1 MSQTPAYSMN
11 LDILFEHLQKIDV
24 PKLIRECTDPW
35 WNQTL
40 CKVNDC
46 VVRLGIIKGEFHWH
60 KHDEED
66 EFFFVLEG
74 KLFVDVREGDDDA
87 AEAHSVELDPHQGFT
102 VTRGVVHRTRA
113 PVRTAILMVEGASV
127 EPTGD

>member
-1 MSQTPAYSMN
+1 MSETPDYSIHLN
-11 LDILFEHLQKIDV
+11 VLFEHLQKIDV

-40 CKVNDC
+40 CRVNDC
-46 VVRLGIIKGEFHWH
+46 VVRLGIIEGEFHWH

-66 EFFFVLEG
+66 ELFFVLEG
-74 KLFVDVREGDDDA
+74 KLFVDVEDG
-87 AEAHSVELDPHQGFT
+87 ESVELDPHQGFT
-102 VTRGVVHRTRA
+102 VGRGIVHRTRA
-113 PVRTAILMVEGASV
+113 PVRTAMLMVERASV